1 VMVDIS
7 KEHVANIISEIKQ
20 MKLAQ
25 NIDTTDIDAAA
36 DKVLKN

>member
-1 VMVDIS
+1 V
-7 KEHVANIISEIKQ
+7 SEIKQ

-36 DKVLKN
+36 EKVLKN